1 MGVSQTADGGNI
13 KEWSGMKMG
22 YGNGPRNGHRI
33 ASVAAG
39 RQSRLVVHFLV
50 ILHKRDWAYSGV
62 KKTSVGQ
69 TAVRMKKL
77 DQAISLFWHYEQ
89 VKRQPR

>member
-1 MGVSQTADGGNI
+1 
-13 KEWSGMKMG
+13 MKMG
-22 YGNGPRNGHRI
+22 YGNGPRKGHRI

-62 KKTSVGQ
+62 KKTSCWANGSKNEEFGSSYLIILALRAGEEV
-69 TAVRMKKL
+69 AKMR
-77 DQAISLFWHYEQ
+77 
-89 VKRQPR
+89 